1 MPQLT
6 KALRASRLTPSP
18 ILAAAS
24 SSQIDDDT
32 GWARLGEP
40 SAVLPSYQR
49 DRAIKAVEKLFYASP
64 LAHRFV
70 EQLTD
75 FVVGAQGFELT
86 SSDDAAAATLNDFW
100 HSPVNNLPATLYA
113 AVQEYFVY
121 GELAYLA
128 KVHDDGFVSLTY
140 IPPTEIDNVTEKAGE
155 PGEPDEITLA
165 TNPTYEVISWNS
177 VKQKLAGDCF
187 FFRAQHL
194 GAGVRG
200 FPCLLPLVDFLRAWE
215 AFTYGYLKKRSLYDA
230 IWWDV
235 QLEGFNQDQID
246 AWLAT
251 KQANPPQPGSIFAHN
266 ERVAWKLTQ
275 ADFKGGVLDRDA
287 QFFLDLLLGS
297 VGLSSFSRTS
307 PGRARERGE
316 VLDPVARG
324 LSARQYEIRSYFAF
338 IGSFVL
344 QEARNAGSLE
354 AGSHEVLCQAPR
366 LGVRDFQR
374 SSGSLLR
381 FVNALGQATDNDWLS
396 SREASTIF
404 RDMLVRLGL
413 LDRALPPSRIKES
426 KESKE
431 DKEGEKEKLASL
443 LPL

>member
-1 MPQLT
+1 MMSSSL
-6 KALRASRLTPSP
+6 
-18 ILAAAS
+18 IAAS
-24 SSQIDDDT
+24 STSSSQSDDDA
-32 GWARLGEP
+32 GWTRLGEV
-40 SAVLPSYQR
+40 STVLPLYKR
-49 DRAIKAVEKLFYASP
+49 KKAVAAVEKLFYASP

-75 FVVGAQGFELT
+75 FVVGEQGFELT
-86 SSDDAAAATLNDFW
+86 SSNDVAAAILNSFW
-100 HSPVNNLPATLYA
+100 HSPVNNLPSGLYA

-121 GELAYLA
+121 GEMAYLT
-128 KVHDDGFVSLTY
+128 KVHSDGFVALTY
-140 IPPTEIDNVTEKAGE
+140 IPPTEISDVTEKTGE
-155 PGEPDEITLA
+155 PGEPDKITLA
-165 TNPTYEVISWNS
+165 TGASYDVISWS
-177 VKQKLAGDCF
+177 SIQQKLVGDCF

-200 FPCLLPLVDFLRAWE
+200 FPCMLPLVDFLRAWE

-235 QLEGFNQDQID
+235 ELQGFNQDQID

-251 KQANPPQPGSIFAHN
+251 KQAKPPQPGSIFAHN

-275 ADFKGGVLDRDA
+275 ADFKGGVLSNDA

-297 VGLSSFSRTS
+297 AGLSSFSRPS
-307 PGRARERGE
+307 SSRVRDRGE

-344 QEARNAGSLE
+344 QEARVAGALE
-354 AGSHEVLCQAPR
+354 SSDHKVLCQAPR

-381 FVNALGQATDNDWLS
+381 FVNALGQAVDNTWLNP
-396 SREASTIF
+396 REASTIF

-413 LDRALPPSRIKES
+413 LDRSLPPKAEEPGIEEPGTKELGTEKTGKSRKL
-426 KESKE
+426 
-431 DKEGEKEKLASL
+431 GEA
-443 LPL
+443 